1 MTKRKPPDIVRA
13 GGILLMTRG
22 SSPKFLLMRHTDRW
36 DLPKGHCQDDES
48 FRDAALR
55 ETWEETGIK
64 PSRIDLDPDFQFELT
79 YPVRYKR
86 WDNQLFP
93 KTVRYFLGRLDKKP
107 KLVLTEH
114 ESAEWFRW
122 DPPHKIQAQTIDP
135 LLAAV
140 ADHLRTSGDNA

>member
-93 KTVRYFLGRLDKKP
+93 KTV
-107 KLVLTEH
+107 H
-114 ESAEWFRW
+114 IS
-122 DPPHKIQAQTIDP
+122 
-135 LLAAV
+135 LAAWI
-140 ADHLRTSGDNA
+140 RSPSWS